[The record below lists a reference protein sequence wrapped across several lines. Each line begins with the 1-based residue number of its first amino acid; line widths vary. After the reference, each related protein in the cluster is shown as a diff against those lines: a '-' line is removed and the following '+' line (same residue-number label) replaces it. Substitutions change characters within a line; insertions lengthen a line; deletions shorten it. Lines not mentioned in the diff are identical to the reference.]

1 VTGPWW
7 AAFGPAETQVDC
19 GSHQHVIRWADGR
32 LDAASHADAEGELV
46 MAALGGEPPRCV
58 QLVQAWGAHADDL
71 EVLAIGPRS
80 AADRVSA
87 VMPGDELA
95 DLWPGHPAR
104 GLWPNPSAGRLFTRA
119 MFARRRHTATRG
131 GAVMGSHGM
140 WSRRV
145 GISSRLVAAAPGSR
159 PMIPARRGAATMGS
173 IGSSG
178 GGFFRARG
186 QDRAETQVTELRML
200 FALGQEFQW
209 RLSGAVAAAWSAD
222 RPGHDRAAARPALT
236 AALAGRLAPIAQAWL
251 GADPGRVD
259 VTLHDGPGWG
269 RLAATTAAA
278 GAGQQFGTAPRVEG
292 DEAGAGPQFGTGL
305 RVGGDEAGAGPQ
317 FGTGLRV
324 GGGEAARDPQPG
336 LTAALPSDWL
346 ARVWA
351 PGLALVAG
359 RLVVAV
365 PEAEWPRARVL
376 ALAAPGAEP
385 APLDVRWEAGQWRP
399 APG

>member
-1 VTGPWW
+1 MTGPWW
-7 AAFGPAETQVDC
+7 AAFGPVETQVDC
-19 GSHQHVIRWADGR
+19 GSHKHVIRWADGR

-58 QLVQAWGAHADDL
+58 ELVQAWGAHADDL

-80 AADRVSA
+80 AADRVST
-87 VMPGDELA
+87 VMPGDEVQG
-95 DLWPGHPAR
+95 LWPGRPSRLIAR
-104 GLWPNPSAGRLFTRA
+104 GGWPSSQPGRLFATA
-119 MFARRRHTATRG
+119 VMARRRRTATWGQTVLRSRG
-131 GAVMGSHGM
+131 GGVSAP
-140 WSRRV
+140 
-145 GISSRLVAAAPGSR
+145 LVAVGSR
-159 PMIPARRGAATMGS
+159 PMISAYRSAVRRRRV
-173 IGSSG
+173 GSSG

-200 FALGQEFQW
+200 FALGHDFQW

-269 RLAATTAAA
+269 RLAATTA
-278 GAGQQFGTAPRVEG
+278 GAGQ
-292 DEAGAGPQFGTGL
+292 
-305 RVGGDEAGAGPQ
+305 
-317 FGTGLRV
+317 
-324 GGGEAARDPQPG
+324 QPG
-336 LTAALPSDWL
+336 LTAALPADWL

>member
-7 AAFGPAETQVDC
+7 AAFGPAETRVAC

-32 LDAASHADAEGELV
+32 LDAASHPDAEGELV

-80 AADRVSA
+80 SADRVTV
-87 VMPGDELA
+87 VMPGDEVTE
-95 DLWPGHPAR
+95 LWPGWPPYLVRGPRPNLRAR
-104 GLWPNPSAGRLFTRA
+104 RLFA
-119 MFARRRHTATRG
+119 SAVMARRRRTATWG
-131 GAVMGSHGM
+131 HGVMR
-140 WSRRV
+140 SRSTA
-145 GISSRLVAAAPGSR
+145 ISSRLVAMGPGSR
-159 PMIPARRGAATMGS
+159 PMIPARRGAVTLASM
-173 IGSSG
+173 GSSG

-186 QDRAETQVTELRML
+186 QERAETQITELRML
-200 FALGQEFQW
+200 FALGHEFQW

-236 AALAGRLAPIAQAWL
+236 AALAGRLAPIARAWL
-251 GADPGRVD
+251 GADPGLVE
-259 VTLHDGPGWG
+259 VTVHDGPGWG
-269 RLAATTAAA
+269 RLAATTA
-278 GAGQQFGTAPRVEG
+278 GAGQQFGTAPR
-292 DEAGAGPQFGTGL
+292 
-305 RVGGDEAGAGPQ
+305 
-317 FGTGLRV
+317 
-324 GGGEAARDPQPG
+324 PG
-336 LTAALPSDWL
+336 LTAALSPDWL

-376 ALAAPGAEP
+376 ALTAPGAEP
-385 APLDVRWEAGQWRP
+385 APLNVQWEAGQWRP
-399 APG
+399 EPG

>member
-7 AAFGPAETQVDC
+7 AAFGPAETQVAC

-32 LDAASHADAEGELV
+32 LDAASHPDAEGELV

-80 AADRVSA
+80 AADRISA
-87 VMPGDELA
+87 VMPGDEVE
-95 DLWPGHPAR
+95 DLWPGRPRSLIGR
-104 GLWPNPSAGRLFTRA
+104 GLWPSSQPSRLFA
-119 MFARRRHTATRG
+119 SAVMARRRRTAAWGHTVFR
-131 GAVMGSHGM
+131 
-140 WSRRV
+140 SRSAAY
-145 GISSRLVAAAPGSR
+145 SSRLVLSPGSR
-159 PMIPARRGAATMGS
+159 PMIPAGRGAVTLAP

-178 GGFFRARG
+178 GFLRARG
-186 QDRAETQVTELRML
+186 QDRAEARIAELGML

-222 RPGHDRAAARPALT
+222 RPGHDRATARPALT
-236 AALAGRLAPIAQAWL
+236 AALAGRLAPIAQAWH

-269 RLAATTAAA
+269 RLAATT
-278 GAGQQFGTAPRVEG
+278 TT
-292 DEAGAGPQFGTGL
+292 GAGPQFGTAP
-305 RVGGDEAGAGPQ
+305 R
-317 FGTGLRV
+317 
-324 GGGEAARDPQPG
+324 PG
-336 LTAALPSDWL
+336 LTAALPADWL

-376 ALAAPGAEP
+376 ALVAPGAEP